1 MVKRGL
7 YANINA
13 KKKAGTSNTKKKSTI
28 SPEAYANMQAGFP
41 NSKKNKAKKKTATAM
56 YGGMMKKTKK
66 MMVGGQA
73 KLDVAE
79 PKGKL
84 TAADFKELGNKN
96 KKATATAMY
105 GGKMKKP
112 TKKMYGGSMKKPT
125 KKMYGG
131 KMHMNKKKGK

>member
-1 MVKRGL
+1 MAKRGL

-56 YGGMMKKTKK
+56 YGGTMKKKK

-84 TAADFKELGNKN
+84 TAADFKKLGNKG
-96 KKATATAMY
+96 KMY
-105 GGKMKKP
+105 GGK
-112 TKKMYGGSMKKPT
+112 MKKPT

>member
-1 MVKRGL
+1 MAKRGL

-13 KKKAGTSNTKKKSTI
+13 KKKAGTSNPKSKSTI

-56 YGGMMKKTKK
+56 YGGTMKKKKK

-96 KKATATAMY
+96 KKKTATAMY
-105 GGKMKKP
+105 GGK
-112 TKKMYGGSMKKPT
+112 MKKPT

>member
-1 MVKRGL
+1 MAKRGL

-13 KKKAGTSNTKKKSTI
+13 KKKAGTSNPKSKSTI
-28 SPEAYANMQAGFP
+28 TPEAYANMQAGFP
-41 NSKKNKAKKKTATAM
+41 KKKKKAM
-56 YGGMMKKTKK
+56 YGGTMKKK

-84 TAADFKELGNKN
+84 TAADFKNLGNKG
-96 KKATATAMY
+96 KMY
-105 GGKMKKP
+105 GGK
-112 TKKMYGGSMKKPT
+112 MKKPT

>member
-1 MVKRGL
+1 MAKRGL

-28 SPEAYANMQAGFP
+28 TPEAYANMQAGFP
-41 NSKKNKAKKKTATAM
+41 KKKKKAM
-56 YGGMMKKTKK
+56 YGGTMTMPKKK
-66 MMVGGQA
+66 MLSGGQV

-84 TAADFKELGNKN
+84 TAADFKELGNKG
-96 KKATATAMY
+96 KMY

-112 TKKMYGGSMKKPT
+112 TKKMYGGSMKKPSI

>member
-1 MVKRGL
+1 MAKRGL

-13 KKKAGTSNTKKKSTI
+13 KKKAGTSNPKSKSTI

-41 NSKKNKAKKKTATAM
+41 NSKKNKAKKK
-56 YGGMMKKTKK
+56 
-66 MMVGGQA
+66 
-73 KLDVAE
+73 
-79 PKGKL
+79 
-84 TAADFKELGNKN
+84 
-96 KKATATAMY
+96 TATAMY

>member
-1 MVKRGL
+1 MAKQGL

-28 SPEAYANMQAGFP
+28 TPEAYANMQAGFP
-41 NSKKNKAKKKTATAM
+41 KKTKKAM
-56 YGGMMKKTKK
+56 YGGKMTKK
-66 MMVGGQA
+66 KMLSGGQV

-84 TAADFKELGNKN
+84 TAADFKKLGNKG
-96 KKATATAMY
+96 KMY

-112 TKKMYGGSMKKPT
+112 SI

>member
-1 MVKRGL
+1 MARPGL

-13 KKKAGTSNTKKKSTI
+13 RKKAGKSRSKSKSTI

-41 NSKKNKAKKKTATAM
+41 NSKKNKAKKETATAM
-56 YGGMMKKTKK
+56 YGGTMKKKK
-66 MMVGGQA
+66 
-73 KLDVAE
+73 
-79 PKGKL
+79 KGKL

-96 KKATATAMY
+96 KKKTATAMY

>member
-1 MVKRGL
+1 MAKQGL

-28 SPEAYANMQAGFP
+28 TPEAYANMQAGFP
-41 NSKKNKAKKKTATAM
+41 KKKKKAM
-56 YGGMMKKTKK
+56 YGGKMTMPKKK
-66 MMVGGQA
+66 MLSGGQV
-73 KLDVAE
+73 KLDVAK

>member
-1 MVKRGL
+1 MARPGL

-13 KKKAGTSNTKKKSTI
+13 RKKAGKSRTKSKSTI

-56 YGGMMKKTKK
+56 YGGTMKKKKK

-84 TAADFKELGNKN
+84 TAADFKKLGNKG
-96 KKATATAMY
+96 KMY
-105 GGKMKKP
+105 GGK
-112 TKKMYGGSMKKPT
+112 MKKPT

>member
-1 MVKRGL
+1 MAKQGL

-13 KKKAGTSNTKKKSTI
+13 KKKAGTSTTKKKSTI

-41 NSKKNKAKKKTATAM
+41 KKKKKAM
-56 YGGMMKKTKK
+56 YGGTMTMPKKK
-66 MMVGGQA
+66 MLSGGQV

-84 TAADFKELGNKN
+84 TAADFKELGNKG
-96 KKATATAMY
+96 KMY

-112 TKKMYGGSMKKPT
+112 TKKMYGGSMKKPSI

>member
-1 MVKRGL
+1 MSKPGL
-7 YANINA
+7 YANIN
-13 KKKAGTSNTKKKSTI
+13 KRKKAGTSRSKSKSTI

-41 NSKKNKAKKKTATAM
+41 NSKKNKGKKKTATAM
-56 YGGMMKKTKK
+56 YGGTMKKKK
-66 MMVGGQA
+66 MMYGGQS

-84 TAADFKELGNKN
+84 TAADFKKLGNKG
-96 KKATATAMY
+96 KMY
-105 GGKMKKP
+105 GGKMKK
-112 TKKMYGGSMKKPT
+112 TT

>member
-1 MVKRGL
+1 MARRGL

-13 KKKAGTSNTKKKSTI
+13 KKKAGTSNPKSKSTI

-56 YGGMMKKTKK
+56 YGGKMTKK
-66 MMVGGQA
+66 KMLVGGQV
-73 KLDVAE
+73 KLDVAK

-84 TAADFKELGNKN
+84 TAADFKELGNKG
-96 KKATATAMY
+96 KMY

-131 KMHMNKKKGK
+131 KMHMSKKKGK

>member
-1 MVKRGL
+1 MARRGL

-13 KKKAGTSNTKKKSTI
+13 KKKAGTSNPKSKSTI

-56 YGGMMKKTKK
+56 YGGKMTKK
-66 MMVGGQA
+66 KMLVGGQV
-73 KLDVAE
+73 KLDVAK

-84 TAADFKELGNKN
+84 TAADFKELGNKG
-96 KKATATAMY
+96 KMY

-112 TKKMYGGSMKKPT
+112 TKKMYGGSMKKHT

>member
-1 MVKRGL
+1 MAKQGL

-28 SPEAYANMQAGFP
+28 TPEAYANMQAGFP
-41 NSKKNKAKKKTATAM
+41 KKKKKAM
-56 YGGMMKKTKK
+56 YGGTMTMPKKK
-66 MMVGGQA
+66 MLSGGQV

-84 TAADFKELGNKN
+84 TAADFKELGNKG
-96 KKATATAMY
+96 KMY

-112 TKKMYGGSMKKPT
+112 TKKMYGGSMKKPSI

>member
-1 MVKRGL
+1 MAKQGL

-28 SPEAYANMQAGFP
+28 TPEAYANMQAGFP
-41 NSKKNKAKKKTATAM
+41 KKKKKAM
-56 YGGMMKKTKK
+56 YGGKMTMPKKKLVT
-66 MMVGGQA
+66 GGQV

-84 TAADFKELGNKN
+84 TAADFKQLGNK
-96 KKATATAMY
+96 KMY

-112 TKKMYGGSMKKPT
+112 IKKMYGGSMKKPSI

-131 KMHMNKKKGK
+131 KMNMKRGK

>member
-1 MVKRGL
+1 MAKQGL

-28 SPEAYANMQAGFP
+28 TPEAYANMQAGFP
-41 NSKKNKAKKKTATAM
+41 KKKKKAM
-56 YGGMMKKTKK
+56 YGGKMTMPKKKLVT
-66 MMVGGQA
+66 GGQV

-84 TAADFKELGNKN
+84 TAADFKKLGNK
-96 KKATATAMY
+96 KMY

-112 TKKMYGGSMKKPT
+112 IKKMYGGSMKTPT

-131 KMHMNKKKGK
+131 KMNMKKGK

>member
-1 MVKRGL
+1 MARRGL

-13 KKKAGTSNTKKKSTI
+13 KKKAGTSNPKSKSTI

-56 YGGMMKKTKK
+56 YGGKMTKK
-66 MMVGGQA
+66 KMLVGGQV
-73 KLDVAE
+73 KLDVAK

-84 TAADFKELGNKN
+84 TAADFKELGNKG
-96 KKATATAMY
+96 KMY
-105 GGKMKKP
+105 GCKMKKP

-131 KMHMNKKKGK
+131 KMHMSKKKGK

>member
-1 MVKRGL
+1 MAKQGL

-28 SPEAYANMQAGFP
+28 TPEAYANMQAGFP
-41 NSKKNKAKKKTATAM
+41 KKKKKAM
-56 YGGMMKKTKK
+56 YGGKMTMPKKKLVT
-66 MMVGGQA
+66 GGQV

-84 TAADFKELGNKN
+84 TAADFKELGNKG
-96 KKATATAMY
+96 KMY

-112 TKKMYGGSMKKPT
+112 IKKMYGGSMKTPT

-131 KMHMNKKKGK
+131 KMNMKKGK

>member
-1 MVKRGL
+1 MAKQGL

-41 NSKKNKAKKKTATAM
+41 NSKKNKTKKATATAM
-56 YGGMMKKTKK
+56 YGGKMTKK
-66 MMVGGQA
+66 KMLSGGQV

-84 TAADFKELGNKN
+84 TAADFKKLGNKG
-96 KKATATAMY
+96 KMY

-112 TKKMYGGSMKKPT
+112 SI

>member
-1 MVKRGL
+1 MAKQGL

-28 SPEAYANMQAGFP
+28 TPEAYANMQAGFP
-41 NSKKNKAKKKTATAM
+41 KKKKKAM
-56 YGGMMKKTKK
+56 YGGKMTMPKKK
-66 MMVGGQA
+66 MLSGGQV

-84 TAADFKELGNKN
+84 TAADFKELGNKG
-96 KKATATAMY
+96 KMY

-112 TKKMYGGSMKKPT
+112 TKKMYGGSMKKPSI

>member
-1 MVKRGL
+1 MAKQGL

-28 SPEAYANMQAGFP
+28 TPEAYANMQAGFP
-41 NSKKNKAKKKTATAM
+41 KKKKKAM
-56 YGGMMKKTKK
+56 YGGTMTMPKKKLVT
-66 MMVGGQA
+66 GGQV

-84 TAADFKELGNKN
+84 TAADFKELGNKG
-96 KKATATAMY
+96 KMY

-112 TKKMYGGSMKKPT
+112 TKKMYGGSMKKPSI

>member
-1 MVKRGL
+1 MAKRGL

-13 KKKAGTSNTKKKSTI
+13 KKKAGTSNTKSKSTI

-56 YGGMMKKTKK
+56 YGGTMKKKKK

-84 TAADFKELGNKN
+84 TAADFKELGNK
-96 KKATATAMY
+96 
-105 GGKMKKP
+105 G
-112 TKKMYGGSMKKPT
+112 KMYGGSMKKPT

-131 KMHMNKKKGK
+131 SMKKTTKKMYGGKMHMNKKKGK

>member
-1 MVKRGL
+1 MARRGL

-13 KKKAGTSNTKKKSTI
+13 KKKAGTSNPKSKSTI
-28 SPEAYANMQAGFP
+28 TPEAYANMQAGFP
-41 NSKKNKAKKKTATAM
+41 KKKKKAM
-56 YGGMMKKTKK
+56 YGGVMKKKK
-66 MMVGGQA
+66 MMTGGQA
-73 KLDVAE
+73 KLDVAK

-84 TAADFKELGNKN
+84 TAADFKMLGNKG

-112 TKKMYGGSMKKPT
+112 TKKMYGGSMKKTT

>member
-1 MVKRGL
+1 MAKQGL

-13 KKKAGTSNTKKKSTI
+13 KKKAGTSNPKSKSTI

-56 YGGMMKKTKK
+56 YGGKMTKK
-66 MMVGGQA
+66 KMLVGGQV
-73 KLDVAE
+73 KLDVAK

-84 TAADFKELGNKN
+84 TAADFKELGNKG
-96 KKATATAMY
+96 KMY

>member
-1 MVKRGL
+1 MAKRGL

-28 SPEAYANMQAGFP
+28 TPEAYANMQAGFP
-41 NSKKNKAKKKTATAM
+41 KKKKKAM
-56 YGGMMKKTKK
+56 YGGKMTMPKKK
-66 MMVGGQA
+66 MLSGGQV

-84 TAADFKELGNKN
+84 TAADFKELGNKG
-96 KKATATAMY
+96 KMY

-112 TKKMYGGSMKKPT
+112 TKKMYGGSMKKPSI

>member
-1 MVKRGL
+1 MARPGL

-13 KKKAGTSNTKKKSTI
+13 RKKAGKSRTKSKSTI

-56 YGGMMKKTKK
+56 YGGTMKKKK

-84 TAADFKELGNKN
+84 TAADFKKLGNKN

-112 TKKMYGGSMKKPT
+112 TKKMYGG
-125 KKMYGG
+125 KMN
-131 KMHMNKKKGK
+131 MNKKKGK

>member
-1 MVKRGL
+1 MAKRGL

-56 YGGMMKKTKK
+56 YGGTMKKKK

-84 TAADFKELGNKN
+84 TAADFKELGNKG
-96 KKATATAMY
+96 KMY

-112 TKKMYGGSMKKPT
+112 TKKMYGGSMKKPSI